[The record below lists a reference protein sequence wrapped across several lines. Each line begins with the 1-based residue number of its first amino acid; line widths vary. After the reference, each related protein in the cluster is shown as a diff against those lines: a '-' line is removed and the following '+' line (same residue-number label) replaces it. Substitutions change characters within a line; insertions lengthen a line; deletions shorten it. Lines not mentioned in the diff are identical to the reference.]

1 MATKKKSTEETT
13 VEEQPK
19 KKTPR
24 KPKAVPVNKEPEVVE
39 PVKENIP
46 APGEQRDVDP
56 SEIPQEVRDQMLNT
70 LGSNP
75 SVASVLAG
83 MFAQNPPNP
92 DSTLF
97 KDTPPAQDTIPVEE
111 NNEERH
117 EEEGEEGSSYDDSE
131 FTGGTAPPPISH
143 KKSNGG
149 SFRAFDYM
157 NEDKEATAKKDST
170 QADQVEIISDSY
182 HDHGLNS
189 VDEHGNVQNNQ
200 NNDLIM
206 QLLMN
211 AAKKN
216 EEGIEFNDGVK
227 QILAGILKT
236 LEIHDYN
243 TDTLFDKVN
252 KINGLLSKELLI
264 AAGALLLSS
273 IAIISSLNSGR
284 KTRRIK
290 HEIRRR
296 GI

>member
-56 SEIPQEVRDQMLNT
+56 SEIPQEVRDQMLNA
-70 LGSNP
+70 LGNSNS

-83 MFAQNPPNP
+83 MFAQ
-92 DSTLF
+92 
-97 KDTPPAQDTIPVEE
+97 TPPAPDANLFTNGPAPVEE
-111 NNEERH
+111 PT
-117 EEEGEEGSSYDDSE
+117 EEEHPHEDEEENEASYDDSE

-157 NEDKEATAKKDST
+157 NEDKEAAAAKKDPT
-170 QADQVEIISDSY
+170 KPDQVEVISDSY
-182 HDHGLNS
+182 HDYGLNS

-216 EEGIEFNDGVK
+216 EEGVEFNDGVK

-264 AAGALLLSS
+264 SVGAILLSS

>member
-1 MATKKKSTEETT
+1 MATKKKIEDQ
-13 VEEQPK
+13 VEDQPK
-19 KKTPR
+19 PKTKR
-24 KPKAVPVNKEPEVVE
+24 KPKAVS
-39 PVKENIP
+39 VKENPVEEAPKVQDIP

-97 KDTPPAQDTIPVEE
+97 KDAPPAQEDIPVEE
-111 NNEERH
+111 NTEEHH
-117 EEEGEEGSSYDDSE
+117 EDEVEEGSSYDDYE

-157 NEDKEATAKKDST
+157 NEDKEATTKKDPNK
-170 QADQVEIISDSY
+170 ADQVEVISDSY
-182 HDHGLNS
+182 HDYGLNS
-189 VDEHGNVQNNQ
+189 VDEHGNVQDNTNNE
-200 NNDLIM
+200 LIM

-211 AAKKN
+211 AAKQNKD
-216 EEGIEFNDGVK
+216 GIDFNDGVK

>member
-83 MFAQNPPNP
+83 MFAQNPPAP
-92 DSTLF
+92 DANLF
-97 KDTPPAQDTIPVEE
+97 TNGPAPVEE
-111 NNEERH
+111 PAEEKH
-117 EEEGEEGSSYDDSE
+117 PDEEEENVSSYDDSE

-157 NEDKEATAKKDST
+157 NEDKKATTKKDPT
-170 QADQVEIISDSY
+170 KADQVEVISDSY
-182 HDHGLNS
+182 HDYGLNS

>member
-1 MATKKKSTEETT
+1 MATKKKIEDQ

-19 KKTPR
+19 PKTKR
-24 KPKAVPVNKEPEVVE
+24 KPKAVS
-39 PVKENIP
+39 VKENPVEEASKVQDIP

-75 SVASVLAG
+75 SVASVLVG
-83 MFAQNPPNP
+83 MFAQNLPNP

-97 KDTPPAQDTIPVEE
+97 KDAPPAQDTIPVEG
-111 NNEERH
+111 NTEEHH
-117 EEEGEEGSSYDDSE
+117 EDGGEEGSSYDDSE

-143 KKSNGG
+143 NKSNGG

-252 KINGLLSKELLI
+252 KINGLLSKEFLI
-264 AAGALLLSS
+264 SVGAIVLSS